1 MDKLVASKAQTV
13 RVASFAAACLLLG
26 FIVCGTLFSAVAL
39 GITGAVCAWYFFA
52 LGRSIAIVETVSII
66 AALQWLLGPALAYHL
81 GWGDQK
87 YHMYVTEDVYFGFVI
102 PAYLLLV
109 FGLLISAPRVD
120 LEKFRA
126 FVIRH
131 RQLDRRLAVGLFG
144 FGVACTFIG
153 DSSGSAF
160 GFALY
165 LIGQLKFVA
174 VIYLI
179 IFRSRWRW
187 LAAAAAFLMELT
199 ISAEIGMFHNILLWG
214 ALVLSFLCLDLRLKA
229 PAKAAI
235 LIASVLAISAL
246 QDVKQDYRL
255 LLREHPE
262 SAGVATLADLTLK
275 DALSGVDKA
284 AVNSRINEGW
294 IISAV
299 MQHMPTYLPYQGG
312 STIMAAVRD
321 SLLPRA
327 LFDKT
332 AVDQSAKFRLFTG
345 LPVAAGTTFGISI
358 LGEAWA
364 NFGVWGALF
373 MGALGLFY
381 GAVLRAM
388 INIAKTEPTMVLWTP
403 LLFLQAIK
411 AETELTIVLNHL
423 VKTFI
428 LIVVLY
434 FALKPIFAAGVARR
448 AQPRRASRAV
458 STGET
463 R

>member
-1 MDKLVASKAQTV
+1 MREVVASKAQGI
-13 RVASFAAACLLLG
+13 RIASFGVVCLLLG
-26 FIVCGTLFSAVAL
+26 LIVCGTLFSAVAL
-39 GITGAVCAWYFFA
+39 GIAGAVCAWYFLS
-52 LGRSIAIVETVSII
+52 LGRSIAIIETVSLI

-81 GWGDQK
+81 GWGIQK
-87 YHMYVTEDVYFGFVI
+87 YHMYVPEQTYFGFVI

-109 FGLLISAPRVD
+109 FGLLASAPYVD
-120 LEKFRA
+120 LEKFRV
-126 FVIRH
+126 FVVRH
-131 RQLDRRLAVGLFG
+131 RQLDRRLAVGLFALG
-144 FGVACTFIG
+144 IACTFVG
-153 DSSGSAF
+153 DASGSVF
-160 GFALY
+160 GFVLY
-165 LIGQLKFVA
+165 LVGQLKFVA

-179 IFRSRWRW
+179 VFRSRWRW
-187 LAAAAAFLMELT
+187 IAAAAAFLIELT
-199 ISAEIGMFHNILLWG
+199 ISAEIGMFHNMLLWG
-214 ALVLSFLCLDLRLKA
+214 ALVLSFLCLDLGLKA

-235 LIASVLAISAL
+235 LVASVLAVSGL

-255 LLREHPE
+255 LLREHPDA
-262 SAGVATLADLTLK
+262 AGVATLADLTVK
-275 DALSGVDKA
+275 DALSGIDKA

-299 MQHMPTYLPYQGG
+299 MQHVPAYLPYQGG
-312 STIMAAVRD
+312 STILAAVRD

-327 LFDKT
+327 LFAKA

-345 LPVAAGTTFGISI
+345 LPVASGTTFGVSI

-388 INIAKTEPTMVLWTP
+388 VNIARTEPTIVLWTP

-428 LIVVLY
+428 LILVLY
-434 FALKPIFAAGVARR
+434 FALKPLFVLGVGGR
-448 AQPRRASRAV
+448 APPRRSARPLRAP
-458 STGET
+458 EP